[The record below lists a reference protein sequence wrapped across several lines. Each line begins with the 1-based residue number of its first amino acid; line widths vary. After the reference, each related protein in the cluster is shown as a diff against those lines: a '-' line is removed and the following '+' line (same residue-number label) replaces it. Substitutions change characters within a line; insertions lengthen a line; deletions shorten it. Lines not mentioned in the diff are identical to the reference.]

1 MFSNKK
7 LSIFVFPLAI
17 ATFVVS
23 GCASTVKTDQ
33 PLAIEPAKG
42 NSPTDPVAVSHGNEI
57 GGYVELVDSLR
68 GAGAEVEPI
77 EEIQQPFFNATGQII
92 KVNGADVQV
101 FEFVDEAARKAASD
115 QVSPDGSSTGTTMIT
130 WVDQPNFWAKGQV
143 IVIYVGKDAAPI
155 DLLSSVIGKPIT
167 SHE

>member
-1 MFSNKK
+1 MEP
-7 LSIFVFPLAI
+7 VE
-17 ATFVVS
+17 
-23 GCASTVKTDQ
+23 Q
-33 PLAIEPAKG
+33 IE
-42 NSPTDPVAVSHGNEI
+42 
-57 GGYVELVDSLR
+57 
-68 GAGAEVEPI
+68 
-77 EEIQQPFFNATGQII
+77 QPFFDATGQII
-92 KVNGADVQV
+92 QVNGADVQA
-101 FEFVDEAARKAASD
+101 FEFVDESARNTASD